1 MMDFYEFD
9 EENGITVIK
18 HLNRKKI
25 MIALIVLLTI
35 LVMIF
40 IYVFSIN
47 RKMKELGSNTL
58 QENGQVVEQTEEQ
71 NVNEQVEEEEK
82 IEIRLPQLTDVGRE
96 NMKTLYHSEEKV
108 AYLTFDD
115 GPSTNITPQI
125 LETLDKYEIKATFFV
140 LGMNVDRYHDLIKEE
155 YKKGHYI
162 ANHGYTHKYDKIYSN
177 VQEVLNE
184 YTQTEQAIRNALE
197 LPEYSSHLFRF
208 PGGSTGTK
216 YRAVKSEAKSILAS
230 NDVEYVDW
238 NALTNDSVG
247 TPTEESIMQNL
258 VDTVGTKNTVVI
270 LMHDS
275 STKQLTADMLPKCID
290 YLKEQGYSF
299 KNFYDVIQ

>member
-82 IEIRLPQLTDVGRE
+82 IEG
-96 NMKTLYHSEEKV
+96 
-108 AYLTFDD
+108 
-115 GPSTNITPQI
+115 
-125 LETLDKYEIKATFFV
+125 
-140 LGMNVDRYHDLIKEE
+140 
-155 YKKGHYI
+155 
-162 ANHGYTHKYDKIYSN
+162 IYS
-177 VQEVLNE
+177 
-184 YTQTEQAIRNALE
+184 
-197 LPEYSSHLFRF
+197 
-208 PGGSTGTK
+208 
-216 YRAVKSEAKSILAS
+216 
-230 NDVEYVDW
+230 
-238 NALTNDSVG
+238 
-247 TPTEESIMQNL
+247 
-258 VDTVGTKNTVVI
+258 
-270 LMHDS
+270 
-275 STKQLTADMLPKCID
+275 
-290 YLKEQGYSF
+290 
-299 KNFYDVIQ
+299 